1 MINLIKLYQ
10 GIKSRYT
17 IHRILMGSKLSNFNF
32 STGYTLD
39 ISSEKHTSYEKEWN
53 IELKNLINID
63 IDIEGKPNIL
73 ADINNLPFK
82 NNSISNFGCFNVLEL
97 LQFPKIAIEEIYRVL
112 NKSGYLVGYVPF
124 LYPIHNQP
132 VDYWRFSNNSLHQ
145 ILNDGG
151 FENIIIEPL
160 GGRFIVMYDIILPK
174 KLFFVRFTLSLI
186 SIGLNMLYEMFHSKE
201 YNREMYPSGYFFYA
215 KK

>member
-1 MINLIKLYQ
+1 MINLIKLYK

-73 ADINNLPFK
+73 ADINQDNLL
-82 NNSISNFGCFNVLEL
+82 NVLDIVL
-97 LQFPKIAIEEIYRVL
+97 LV
-112 NKSGYLVGYVPF
+112 
-124 LYPIHNQP
+124 
-132 VDYWRFSNNSLHQ
+132 
-145 ILNDGG
+145 
-151 FENIIIEPL
+151 
-160 GGRFIVMYDIILPK
+160 DIILN
-174 KLFFVRFTLSLI
+174 S
-186 SIGLNMLYEMFHSKE
+186 N
-201 YNREMYPSGYFFYA
+201 
-215 KK
+215 

>member
-1 MINLIKLYQ
+1 MINLIKLYK

-32 STGYTLD
+32 SPGYTLD
-39 ISSEKHTSYEKEWN
+39 ISSEKHASYEKDWN

-63 IDIEGKPNIL
+63 IDGKPNIL

-82 NNSISNFGCFNVLEL
+82 NNTISNFGCFNVLEL
-97 LQFPKIAIEEIYRVL
+97 IQFPKIAVQEIHRVL
-112 NKSGYLVGYVPF
+112 NKTGYLVGYVPF

-132 VDYWRFSNNSLHQ
+132 VDYWRFSSKSLYQ
-145 ILNDGG
+145 ILSIGG

-174 KLFFVRFTLSLI
+174 KLFFIRFILSLL
-186 SIGLNMLYEMFHSKE
+186 SIGLNILYEMFHSKE

>member
-1 MINLIKLYQ
+1 MINLIQLYK

-17 IHRILMGSKLSNFNF
+17 IHRILMGSKLSDFNF
-32 STGYTLD
+32 TPGYTLD
-39 ISSEKHTSYEKEWN
+39 ISSEKHANYEKDWN
-53 IELKNLINID
+53 IELKNLIN

-82 NNSISNFGCFNVLEL
+82 NNTISNFGCFNVLEL
-97 LQFPKIAIEEIYRVL
+97 LQFPKVAVQEIHRVL
-112 NKSGYLVGYVPF
+112 NKTGYLVGYVPF

-132 VDYWRFSNNSLHQ
+132 VDYWRFSNQALYQ
-145 ILNDGG
+145 ILSIVG

-174 KLFFVRFTLSLI
+174 KLFFIRFILSLL
-186 SIGLNMLYEMFHSKE
+186 SIGLNMLYEMFHSKD
-201 YNREMYPSGYFFYA
+201 YNRAMYPSGYFFYA

>member
-1 MINLIKLYQ
+1 MINLIKLYK

-32 STGYTLD
+32 SPGYTLD
-39 ISSEKHTSYEKEWN
+39 ISSEKHASYEKDWN

-63 IDIEGKPNIL
+63 IDGKPNIL

-82 NNSISNFGCFNVLEL
+82 NNTISNFGCFNVLEL
-97 LQFPKIAIEEIYRVL
+97 IQFPKIAVQEIHRVL
-112 NKSGYLVGYVPF
+112 NKTGYLVGYVPF

-132 VDYWRFSNNSLHQ
+132 VDYWRFSNKSLYQ
-145 ILNDGG
+145 ILSIGG

-174 KLFFVRFTLSLI
+174 KLFFIRFILSLL
-186 SIGLNMLYEMFHSKE
+186 SIGLNILYEMFHSKE

>member
-1 MINLIKLYQ
+1 MINLIKLYK

-32 STGYTLD
+32 SPGYTLD
-39 ISSEKHTSYEKEWN
+39 ISSEKHASYKKDWN

-63 IDIEGKPNIL
+63 IDGKPNIL

-82 NNSISNFGCFNVLEL
+82 NNTISNFGCFNVLEL
-97 LQFPKIAIEEIYRVL
+97 IQFPKIAVQEIYRVL
-112 NKSGYLVGYVPF
+112 NKTGYLVGYVPF

-132 VDYWRFSNNSLHQ
+132 VDYWRFSNKSLYQ
-145 ILNDGG
+145 ILSNGG
-151 FENIIIEPL
+151 FNNIIIEPL

-174 KLFFVRFTLSLI
+174 KLFFIRFILSLL

>member
-1 MINLIKLYQ
+1 
-10 GIKSRYT
+10 
-17 IHRILMGSKLSNFNF
+17 MGSKLSDFNF
-32 STGYTLD
+32 TTGYTLD
-39 ISSEKHTSYEKEWN
+39 ISSEKHASYEKDWN

-63 IDIEGKPNIL
+63 IEGNPNIL

-82 NNSISNFGCFNVLEL
+82 NNTISNFGCFNVLEL
-97 LQFPKIAIEEIYRVL
+97 LQFPKVAVQEIHRVL
-112 NKSGYLVGYVPF
+112 NKTGYLVGYVPF

-132 VDYWRFSNNSLHQ
+132 VDYWRFSNQALYQ
-145 ILNDGG
+145 ILSIVG

-174 KLFFVRFTLSLI
+174 KLFFIRFILSLL
-186 SIGLNMLYEMFHSKE
+186 SIGLNMLYEMFHSKD
-201 YNREMYPSGYFFYA
+201 YNRAMYPSGYFFYA

>member
-1 MINLIKLYQ
+1 MINLIKLYK

-39 ISSEKHTSYEKEWN
+39 ISSEMQTSYDKEWN
-53 IELKNLINID
+53 IELKNLIKID

-112 NKSGYLVGYVPF
+112 NKAGYLVGYVPF
-124 LYPIHNQP
+124 LYPIHNHP
-132 VDYWRFSNNSLHQ
+132 VDYWRFSNKSLHQ

-151 FENIIIEPL
+151 FDNIIIEPL
-160 GGRFIVMYDIILPK
+160 GGRFIVLYDIILPK
-174 KLFFVRFTLSLI
+174 KIFFVRFTLSLI

>member
-1 MINLIKLYQ
+1 MINLIQLYK

-17 IHRILMGSKLSNFNF
+17 IHRILMGSKLSDFNF
-32 STGYTLD
+32 TPGYTLD
-39 ISSEKHTSYEKEWN
+39 ISSEKYVSYEKDWN
-53 IELKNLINID
+53 IELKNLIN

-82 NNSISNFGCFNVLEL
+82 NNTISNFGCFNVLEL
-97 LQFPKIAIEEIYRVL
+97 LQFPKVAVQEIHRVL
-112 NKSGYLVGYVPF
+112 NKTGYLVGYVPF

-132 VDYWRFSNNSLHQ
+132 VDYWRFSNQALYQ
-145 ILNDGG
+145 ILSIGG

-174 KLFFVRFTLSLI
+174 KLFFIRFILSLL
-186 SIGLNMLYEMFHSKE
+186 SIGLNMLYEMFHSKD